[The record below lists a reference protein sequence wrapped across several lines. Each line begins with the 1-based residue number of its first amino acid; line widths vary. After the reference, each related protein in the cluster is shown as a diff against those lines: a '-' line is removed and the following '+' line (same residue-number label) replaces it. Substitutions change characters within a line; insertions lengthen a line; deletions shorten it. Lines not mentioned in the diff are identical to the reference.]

1 VALSELRSD
10 GRTGDGSDGFQPVG
24 ANRTHVPPPGLRA
37 RRRPIIVVPMTASD
51 DYCDLCDLPKSQCIH
66 GQPPPAPKPVTKAAP
81 KPRERAAARPR
92 NPGLPAKT
100 VTRRWTPP
108 EVFKP
113 LILAVLQEAGG
124 ELEADEL
131 FLELEIMADD
141 RLLPG
146 DRETTPEGELRWQYA
161 ARRARLTLINEG
173 QMTKGGPGVWQLT
186 RR

>member
-1 VALSELRSD
+1 
-10 GRTGDGSDGFQPVG
+10 
-24 ANRTHVPPPGLRA
+24 VPE
-37 RRRPIIVVPMTASD
+37 
-51 DYCDLCDLPKSQCIH
+51 
-66 GQPPPAPKPVTKAAP
+66 KP
-81 KPRERAAARPR
+81 
-92 NPGLPAKT
+92 

-108 EVFKP
+108 EVFRP

-161 ARRARLTLINEG
+161 ARRARLALINEG
-173 QMTKGGPGVWQLT
+173 LMTKGIPGVWKLT
-186 RR
+186 RPGHDLG